1 MNIQMII
8 LIFGSA
14 FIVFV
19 ALAIGIFIAYIKKKE
34 FVHNFY
40 LFDSR
45 QTVIH
50 YKARLINSNDPAK
63 TPTFFLLKANSPW
76 PKYLLAY
83 FGKKCIIYL
92 KPSDKYIYQS
102 PNYVFNV
109 FGSIDDENIT
119 PMEVDRDRITQKPI
133 LDEEQRRVSTVTA
146 LRNTDKFVGGNLS
159 QLIGT
164 IAIVLFFV
172 MGIIGFVLVSSFYDG
187 QTQKA
192 VKAMETSSEPLAQ
205 LINEFKQYSAQTTEI
220 IKILAQREGIYVPEP
235 NAPPEVIS

>member
-1 MNIQMII
+1 MNIQLMI
-8 LIFGSA
+8 LIFGGA

-19 ALAIGIFIAYIKKKE
+19 ALVLGIFVAYIKKKE

-40 LFDSR
+40 LFDSYK
-45 QTVIH
+45 IINH
-50 YKARLINSNDPAK
+50 YKARLINDNDPAK

-83 FGKKCIIYL
+83 FGKKCIVYQ
-92 KPSDKYIYQS
+92 KPSDKYIYRS
-102 PNYVFNV
+102 PNYIFNV

-119 PMEVDRDRITQKPI
+119 PMEVDWNGITQKPI

-159 QLIGT
+159 QLIGM
-164 IAIVLFFV
+164 IAIVLFFI

-192 VKAMETSSEPLAQ
+192 VKAMETSSEPLAE
-205 LINEFKQYSAQTTEI
+205 LINEFKHYSAQTTEI